1 MISTP
6 PPRSLRDKCLELRDK
21 VEAFIAEEPETQL
34 LRDVQDQVRKSIEV
48 VDEALHKYRYVRED
62 WRLWAV
68 ADVRRPEQI
77 SLSYNGGK
85 DCKSHTTRLELF
97 NRESSATAQ

>member
-21 VEAFIAEEPETQL
+21 VEAFLAEEPETQL

-48 VDEALHKYRYVRED
+48 VDEALRKYTYVFCEIGGYGQLLTCAGRNKYRYHIMEGRIVSHKLK
-62 WRLWAV
+62 RLAR
-68 ADVRRPEQI
+68 A
-77 SLSYNGGK
+77 SA
-85 DCKSHTTRLELF
+85 
-97 NRESSATAQ
+97 SSARY